1 MVLAVAAPR
10 INPDRLQRV
19 AVLFEDDHLLVIA
32 KPAGLA
38 VHGGAGETKK
48 TVLEILTA
56 AYHRPVE
63 LVLGHRLD
71 RDTSG
76 VLLLVKSQELAKT
89 VIGLWPLAEKTYW
102 AVALGSITKP
112 LRVDRPLEDK
122 EGRRRA
128 AATRF
133 EPLARLDRI
142 EPAATWVAA
151 HLETGRTH
159 QIRRHLAMAGHPVL
173 LDDKHGDFA
182 ANKAW
187 ARAVRDAGGP
197 RPKTM
202 MLHARSLSLPH
213 PATGEPLTFE
223 APVPEIWPKVLEVA
237 GHAVD
242 AAGLL
247 S

>member
-1 MVLAVAAPR
+1 VSAPR
-10 INPDRLQRV
+10 ILTERLQRV
-19 AVLFEDDHLLVIA
+19 AVLFEDDYLLVVS
-32 KPAGLA
+32 KPAGVA

-48 TVLEILTA
+48 TILEILTA
-56 AYHRPVE
+56 AYSRPVE

-76 VLLLVKSQELAKT
+76 VLLLVKSQDLAKN
-89 VIGLWPLAEKTYW
+89 VIGLWRVVEKTYW
-102 AVALGSITKP
+102 AVALGTIAKP

-122 EGRRRA
+122 DGRRRA

-133 EPLARLDRI
+133 EPLAQLDRI
-142 EPAATWVAA
+142 RPAATWVAA

-187 ARAVRDAGGP
+187 ARAIRDAGGP

-202 MLHARSLSLPH
+202 MLHARRLALPH
-213 PATGEPLTFE
+213 PATGEPLVFE
-223 APVPEIWPKVLEVA
+223 APVPEIWPQLLSAA
-237 GHAVD
+237 GHPVD
-242 AAGLL
+242 AAGLV